1 MKKEKLIVSWDEII
15 PLCKQLSK
23 KIRESE
29 FKPDVLV
36 GMIRGGLIP
45 VRILSTELKCND
57 VYCLRAKY
65 CRKGNKR
72 TREVRIILGLNVD
85 LTGKKILL
93 VDEIADSGETLKLI
107 KDYLAF
113 FNPKE
118 IKTAVIHFKHS
129 SIIVPDYFVEKAEKW
144 VQYPWE

>member
-15 PLCKQLSK
+15 SLTK
-23 KIRESE
+23 KLAEKIKESE
-29 FKPDVLV
+29 FKPDILV
-36 GMIRGGLIP
+36 GMIRGGLVP

-65 CRKGNKR
+65 AHKGKSK

-129 SIIVPDYFVEKAEKW
+129 SIIVPDYFVETVDKW